1 MSAYRAIFLVT
12 NGVKNKRVANLGRF
26 QEIISLQRRVRL
38 VGLAEFLKSQHYCD
52 FP

>member
-1 MSAYRAIFLVT
+1 MSAYRAIFLVA
-12 NGVKNKRVANLGRF
+12 NGVKNKCVANLGRF
-26 QEIISLQRRVRL
+26 QEIISLQRRVCL